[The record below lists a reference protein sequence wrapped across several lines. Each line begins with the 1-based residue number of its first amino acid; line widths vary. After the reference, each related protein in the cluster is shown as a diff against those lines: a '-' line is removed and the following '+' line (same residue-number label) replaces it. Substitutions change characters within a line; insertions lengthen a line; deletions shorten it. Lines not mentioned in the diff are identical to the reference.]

1 MIVKLNGRYIDTDQ
15 IEYISKVYLQ
25 SNASPKTFAFY
36 IFLKNRIKEI
46 IFAWDIKTYN
56 GETEESL
63 KQKID
68 AMRTKLAKKMNDN
81 IENLDAVIDLRKEN
95 NNINRKPPMKMALK
109 KQQNNDRF
117 RKQDGE
123 AHKS

>member
-1 MIVKLNGRYIDTDQ
+1 MIVKLNGRYIDTDS

-25 SNASPKTFAFY
+25 SSTTPKTFAFY
-36 IFLKNRIKEI
+36 ILLKNRIKEI
-46 IFAWDIKTYN
+46 VFAWDIKTYN

-81 IENLDAVIDLRKEN
+81 IENLDAVIDLRKED
-95 NNINRKPPMKMALK
+95 ITIKSRPMKMAPK
-109 KQQNNDRF
+109 KAAR
-117 RKQDGE
+117 
-123 AHKS
+123 